1 MTTSMSIQS
10 AVLTHQKDMVFHA
23 NAIFRGPARTTPDKT
38 KLTERAANRFAG
50 SRAKKFLS
58 YYRPYRGLL
67 LADLLSA
74 VVISAA
80 ALLLPVCTNFITK
93 NLLAIKGALGTLD
106 SIYVLGVAML
116 ALVALQA
123 LCTLFVDYQGHVMGA
138 KMERD
143 MRRELFEHYQKL
155 SFSFYDRQRT
165 GQLMAR
171 ITNDLLSL
179 AELYHHGPED
189 LAIASLELIGVLIIL
204 AHIDRTLT
212 LMVLCFLPLM
222 FVFAL
227 HFSRRMIASLRLSKD
242 RIGDINARV
251 EDSLAGIRVVK
262 SFTNE
267 AFETARFN
275 YENDRFLA
283 SRSEGYQS
291 EAWFSGG
298 MAAFTQLITI
308 AVIVFGATG
317 IARGSLDLADLLTF
331 LMCVAVLVDPI
342 HRLVNFARLYQEGST
357 GFDRFFEML
366 QMEPDMP
373 DQAGATELTH
383 VRGDITFRNVSFR
396 YADDSPLVLKNL
408 SLEMKAGEFV
418 ALVGASGVGKT
429 TLCSLIPRFYDTTAG
444 DILIDGRNVRGV
456 RPQSLRQ
463 NIGIVQQDVYL
474 FAGTVAENL
483 RYGKPDASI
492 DEIIEAAKMAHSHD
506 FIMALPNGYDT
517 EIGERGVKLSGGQ
530 KQRISIA
537 RVFLKNPPILIFDE
551 ATSALDNES
560 ERAVQESL
568 HHLARDRTTLVIAH
582 RLSTVR
588 NARRIAVLTEE
599 GIAEEG
605 THAELVSSG
614 GAYARLYNTQASM

>member
-1 MTTSMSIQS
+1 M
-10 AVLTHQKDMVFHA
+10 
-23 NAIFRGPARTTPDKT
+23 
-38 KLTERAANRFAG
+38 TERAATQFAG

-74 VVISAA
+74 VIISAA
-80 ALLLPVCTNFITK
+80 ALLLPVCANFITK
-93 NLLAIKGALGTLD
+93 NLLVTEGAPGALD
-106 SIYVLGVAML
+106 KIYGLGVAML

-123 LCTLFVDYQGHVMGA
+123 LCTLFLDYQGHVMGA

-143 MRRELFEHYQKL
+143 MRRELFEHYQRL
-155 SFSFYDRQRT
+155 SFSFNDRQRT

-204 AHIDRTLT
+204 AHIDGMLT
-212 LMVLCFLPLM
+212 LIVLCFLPVM
-222 FVFAL
+222 FLFAL
-227 HFSRRMIASLRLSKD
+227 HFSRRMIAALRLSKD

-283 SRSEGYQS
+283 SRSEGYRS

-308 AVIVFGATG
+308 AVIVFGAAG
-317 IARGSLDLADLLTF
+317 IARASLDLADLLTF

-366 QMEPDMP
+366 QMEPDLP
-373 DQAGATELTH
+373 DQAGVAELAH

-396 YADDSPLVLKNL
+396 YGDDSPLVLKDL
-408 SLEMKAGEFV
+408 SLEIRAGEFV

-429 TLCSLIPRFYDTTAG
+429 TLCSLIPRFYDATAG
-444 DILIDGRNVRGV
+444 DILIDGRNVREI

-463 NIGIVQQDVYL
+463 NVGIVQQDVYL

-483 RYGKPDASI
+483 RYGKPNASP
-492 DEIIEAAKMAHSHD
+492 DEIIEAAKQAHAHD
-506 FIMALPNGYDT
+506 FIMALPSGYDM

-530 KQRISIA
+530 KQRLSIA

-560 ERAVQESL
+560 ERSVQESL
-568 HHLARDRTTLVIAH
+568 HRLARNRTTLVIAH
-582 RLSTVR
+582 RLSTVK
-588 NARRIAVLTEE
+588 NAGRIVVLTED

-614 GAYARLYNTQASM
+614 GAYARLYNTQASI

>member
-1 MTTSMSIQS
+1 MRTLHSG
-10 AVLTHQKDMVFHA
+10 D
-23 NAIFRGPARTTPDKT
+23 PARVGADKT
-38 KLTERAANRFAG
+38 RLTERAATRFGG
-50 SRAKKFLS
+50 SRAEKFLS
-58 YYRPYRGLL
+58 YYKPYRGLL
-67 LADLLSA
+67 LADLLCA
-74 VVISAA
+74 IIISAA
-80 ALLLPVCTNFITK
+80 ALLLPVCANFITK
-93 NLLAIKGALGTLD
+93 NLLGREGAPDALDKIYALGA
-106 SIYVLGVAML
+106 AML
-116 ALVALQA
+116 ALVAFQA

-189 LAIASLELIGVLIIL
+189 LAISGLELIGVLIIL

-212 LMVLCFLPLM
+212 LIVLCFLPVM
-222 FVFAL
+222 FIFAL
-227 HFSRRMIASLRLSKD
+227 HFSRRMIAALRLSKA

-283 SRSEGYQS
+283 SRSEGYRS

-308 AVIVFGATG
+308 AVIVFGAAG
-317 IARGSLDLADLLTF
+317 IARAALDLADLLTF

-342 HRLVNFARLYQEGST
+342 RRLVNFARLYQEGST

-373 DQAGATELTH
+373 DQAGAAELTQ
-383 VRGDITFRNVSFR
+383 VRGGITFRDVSFR
-396 YADDSPLVLKNL
+396 YGGDDSPFVLKNL
-408 SLEMKAGEFV
+408 SLEIRAGEFV

-429 TLCSLIPRFYDTTAG
+429 TLCSLIPRFYDATEG
-444 DILIDGRNVRGV
+444 DILIDGRNVREV

-483 RYGKPDASI
+483 RYGKPDAII
-492 DEIIEAAKMAHSHD
+492 DEIIEAAKMAHAHD

-517 EIGERGVKLSGGQ
+517 EIGERGLKLSGGQ
-530 KQRISIA
+530 KQRLSIA

-560 ERAVQESL
+560 ERA
-568 HHLARDRTTLVIAH
+568 
-582 RLSTVR
+582 
-588 NARRIAVLTEE
+588 
-599 GIAEEG
+599 
-605 THAELVSSG
+605 
-614 GAYARLYNTQASM
+614 

>member
-1 MTTSMSIQS
+1 MRTLHS
-10 AVLTHQKDMVFHA
+10 VD
-23 NAIFRGPARTTPDKT
+23 PARVGADKT
-38 KLTERAANRFAG
+38 RLTERAATQFAG
-50 SRAKKFLS
+50 SRAKKFIS

-74 VVISAA
+74 VIISAA
-80 ALLLPVCTNFITK
+80 ALLLPVCANFITK
-93 NLLAIKGALGTLD
+93 NLLVTEGAPGALD
-106 SIYVLGVAML
+106 KIYGLGVAML

-123 LCTLFVDYQGHVMGA
+123 LCTLFLDYQGHVMGA

-143 MRRELFEHYQKL
+143 MRRELFEHYQRL

-204 AHIDRTLT
+204 AHIDGMLT
-212 LMVLCFLPLM
+212 LIVLCFLLVM
-222 FVFAL
+222 FLFAL
-227 HFSRRMIASLRLSKD
+227 HFSRRMIAALRLSKD

-267 AFETARFN
+267 AFETARFD
-275 YENDRFLA
+275 YENNRFLA
-283 SRSEGYQS
+283 SRSDGYRS

-308 AVIVFGATG
+308 TVIVFGAAG
-317 IARGSLDLADLLTF
+317 IAQASLDLADLLTF

-373 DQAGATELTH
+373 DQAGVAELAH

-396 YADDSPLVLKNL
+396 YGDDSPLVLKDL
-408 SLEMKAGEFV
+408 SLEIRAGEFV

-429 TLCSLIPRFYDTTAG
+429 TLCSLVPRFYDATAG
-444 DILIDGRNVRGV
+444 DILIDGRNVREI

-483 RYGKPDASI
+483 RYGKPNASP
-492 DEIIEAAKMAHSHD
+492 DEIIEAAKQAHAHD
-506 FIMALPNGYDT
+506 FITALPNGYDT

-530 KQRISIA
+530 KQRLSIA

-560 ERAVQESL
+560 ERSVQKSL
-568 HHLARDRTTLVIAH
+568 LWLARNRTTLVIAH
-582 RLSTVR
+582 RLSTVK
-588 NARRIAVLTEE
+588 NAGRIVVLTED

-614 GAYARLYNTQASM
+614 GAYARLYNTQASI

>member
-1 MTTSMSIQS
+1 MRTLHFGSS
-10 AVLTHQKDMVFHA
+10 ARVS
-23 NAIFRGPARTTPDKT
+23 
-38 KLTERAANRFAG
+38 ANRTRLIDRVAIQFAG
-50 SRAKKFLS
+50 PRAKKFL
-58 YYRPYRGLL
+58 YYYKPYRGLL
-67 LADLLSA
+67 LADLLCA
-74 VVISAA
+74 FIISAA
-80 ALLLPVCTNFITK
+80 ALLLPVCANFITK
-93 NLLAIKGALGTLD
+93 NLLAREAAPGALD
-106 SIYVLGVAML
+106 KIYALGLAML
-116 ALVALQA
+116 ALVGLQA

-143 MRRELFEHYQKL
+143 MRRELFEHYQRL

-189 LAIASLELIGVLIIL
+189 LAIAALELIGVLAIL
-204 AHIDRTLT
+204 AHIDGTLT
-212 LMVLCFLPLM
+212 LIVLCFLPVM
-222 FVFAL
+222 FLFAL
-227 HFSRRMIASLRLSKD
+227 HFSRRMIAALRLSKD

-283 SRSEGYQS
+283 SRSSGYRS

-308 AVIVFGATG
+308 AVIVFGAAG
-317 IARGSLDLADLLTF
+317 IARAALDLADLLTF
-331 LMCVAVLVDPI
+331 LMCVAVLIDPI
-342 HRLVNFARLYQEGST
+342 RRLVNFARLYQEGIT

-366 QMEPDMP
+366 QMEPDLP
-373 DQAGATELTH
+373 DQAGAAELTQ
-383 VRGDITFRNVSFR
+383 VRGDITFRNVSLR
-396 YADDSPLVLKNL
+396 YADDSPFVLKNL
-408 SLEMKAGEFV
+408 SLGIRAGEFV

-429 TLCSLIPRFYDTTAG
+429 TLCSLIPRFYDATAG
-444 DILIDGRNVRGV
+444 DILIDSRNVKDI

-483 RYGKPDASI
+483 RYGKPDASLH
-492 DEIIEAAKMAHSHD
+492 EIIEAAKLAHAHD
-506 FIMALPNGYDT
+506 FIMALPNAYDT
-517 EIGERGVKLSGGQ
+517 ELGERGVKLSGGQ
-530 KQRISIA
+530 KQRLSIS

-551 ATSALDNES
+551 ATSALDNET
-560 ERAVQESL
+560 ERSVQESL
-568 HHLARDRTTLVIAH
+568 QRLARNRTTLVIAH

-588 NARRIAVLTEE
+588 NAGRIVVLTEDQ
-599 GIAEEG
+599 IAGEG

-614 GAYARLYNTQASM
+614 GEYARLYNTQASI

>member
-1 MTTSMSIQS
+1 MRSLHS
-10 AVLTHQKDMVFHA
+10 V
-23 NAIFRGPARTTPDKT
+23 GPARVGADKT
-38 KLTERAANRFAG
+38 RLTERAATRFAG

-58 YYRPYRGLL
+58 YYKPYRGLL
-67 LADLLSA
+67 LADLLCA
-74 VVISAA
+74 IIISAA
-80 ALLLPVCTNFITK
+80 ALLLPVSTNFITK
-93 NLLAIKGALGTLD
+93 NLLAKEGTPGTLD
-106 SIYVLGVAML
+106 KIYELGAAML

-143 MRRELFEHYQKL
+143 MRRELFEYYQKL

-189 LAIASLELIGVLIIL
+189 LAIAALELTGVLVIL

-212 LMVLCFLPLM
+212 LIVLCFLPVM
-222 FVFAL
+222 FLFAL
-227 HFSRRMIASLRLSKD
+227 HFSRRMIAALRLSKD

-283 SRSEGYQS
+283 SRSEGYRS

-308 AVIVFGATG
+308 AVIVFGAAG
-317 IARGSLDLADLLTF
+317 IARGALDLADLLTF
-331 LMCVAVLVDPI
+331 LMCVAVLIDPI
-342 HRLVNFARLYQEGST
+342 RRLVNFARLYQEGST

-366 QMEPDMP
+366 QMEPDLP
-373 DQAGATELTH
+373 DQAGAAELTR
-383 VRGDITFRNVSFR
+383 VRGEITFRNVSFR

-408 SLEMKAGEFV
+408 SLEIRAGEFV

-429 TLCSLIPRFYDTTAG
+429 TLCSLIPRFYDATAG
-444 DILIDGRNVRGV
+444 DILIDGRNVRDI
-456 RPQSLRQ
+456 RAQSLRQ

-483 RYGKPDASI
+483 RYGKPDASR
-492 DEIIEAAKMAHSHD
+492 DEIIEAAKQAHAHD
-506 FIMALPNGYDT
+506 FIMALPNGYET

-530 KQRISIA
+530 KQRLSIA
-537 RVFLKNPPILIFDE
+537 RVFLKSPAILIFDE

-560 ERAVQESL
+560 ERSVQESL
-568 HHLARDRTTLVIAH
+568 HRLARNRTTLVIAH

-588 NARRIAVLTEE
+588 NAGRIVVLTDD

-605 THAELVSSG
+605 THAELIASG

>member
-1 MTTSMSIQS
+1 MRTLHARSS
-10 AVLTHQKDMVFHA
+10 ARASA
-23 NAIFRGPARTTPDKT
+23 NKT
-38 KLTERAANRFAG
+38 RLIDRAAIRFAG
-50 SRAKKFLS
+50 PRARKFLS
-58 YYRPYRGLL
+58 YYKPYRGLL
-67 LADLLSA
+67 LADLFCA
-74 VVISAA
+74 FVISAA
-80 ALLLPVCTNFITK
+80 ALLMPVGTNFITK
-93 NLLAIKGALGTLD
+93 NLLAKQGAAGALD
-106 SIYVLGVAML
+106 KIYALGAAML

-143 MRRELFEHYQKL
+143 MRRELFEHYQKQ
-155 SFSFYDRQRT
+155 SFSFYDGQRT

-189 LAIASLELIGVLIIL
+189 LAIAALELIGVLIIL

-212 LMVLCFLPLM
+212 LIVLCFLPVM
-222 FVFAL
+222 FLFAL
-227 HFSRRMIASLRLSKD
+227 HFSRRMIAALRLSKD

-275 YENDRFLA
+275 YQNDRFLA
-283 SRSEGYQS
+283 SRSVGYRS

-308 AVIVFGATG
+308 SVIVFGAAG
-317 IARGSLDLADLLTF
+317 IARASLDLADLLTF

-342 HRLVNFARLYQEGST
+342 RRLVNFARLYQEGST

-373 DQAGATELTH
+373 DQAGAPELTQ

-396 YADDSPLVLKNL
+396 YSDDSHFVLKNL
-408 SLEMKAGEFV
+408 SLEISAGEFV
-418 ALVGASGVGKT
+418 ALVGTSGVGKT
-429 TLCSLIPRFYDTTAG
+429 TLCSLIPRFYDVTAG
-444 DILIDGRNVRGV
+444 DILIDGRNVRDI
-456 RPQSLRQ
+456 RPQSLRR

-474 FAGTVAENL
+474 FAGTIAENL
-483 RYGKPDASI
+483 RYGKPDAGQ
-492 DEIIEAAKMAHSHD
+492 DEIIEAAKQAHAHH
-506 FIMALPNGYDT
+506 FIMTLPNAYDT

-530 KQRISIA
+530 KQRLSIA

-560 ERAVQESL
+560 ERSVQESL
-568 HHLARDRTTLVIAH
+568 RRLARNRTTLVIAH

-588 NARRIAVLTEE
+588 DAGRIVVLTEV

-605 THAELVSSG
+605 THDELVSSG
-614 GAYARLYNTQASM
+614 GAYARLYNTLASI

>member
-1 MTTSMSIQS
+1 M
-10 AVLTHQKDMVFHA
+10 
-23 NAIFRGPARTTPDKT
+23 RTLHSRDSGRIGADKI
-38 KLTERAANRFAG
+38 KLAERAASRFAG
-50 SRAKKFLS
+50 SRARKFLS
-58 YYRPYRGLL
+58 YYRPYRGWL
-67 LADLLSA
+67 LADLLCA
-74 VVISAA
+74 VIISAS
-80 ALLLPVCTNFITK
+80 ALLLPVCANFITK
-93 NLLAIKGALGTLD
+93 NLLVKEGAPGALHK
-106 SIYVLGVAML
+106 IYGLGVVML

-123 LCTLFVDYQGHVMGA
+123 VCTLFVDFQGHVMGA

-171 ITNDLLSL
+171 ITNDLFSL

-189 LAIASLELIGVLIIL
+189 LAIAALELTGVLVIL

-212 LMVLCFLPLM
+212 LIVLCFLPAMLL
-222 FVFAL
+222 FAL
-227 HFSRRMIASLRLSKD
+227 HFSRRMIAALRLSKD

-275 YENDRFLA
+275 FENDRFLA
-283 SRSEGYQS
+283 SRSEGYRS

-298 MAAFTQLITI
+298 MAAFTQLVTI
-308 AVIVFGATG
+308 AVIVFGAAG

-342 HRLVNFARLYQEGST
+342 RRMVNLARLYQEGST

-366 QMEPDMP
+366 QMERDIP
-373 DQAGATELTH
+373 DQAGTVELTQ
-383 VRGDITFRNVSFR
+383 VRGEITFRNVSFR
-396 YADDSPLVLKNL
+396 YACDSPFVLKDL
-408 SLEMKAGEFV
+408 SLVIRAGELV

-429 TLCSLIPRFYDTTAG
+429 TLCSLIPRFYDATEG
-444 DILIDGRNVRGV
+444 DILIDGRNVRDV
-456 RPQSLRQ
+456 RPRSLRR

-483 RYGKPDASI
+483 RYGKPDASL
-492 DEIIEAAKMAHSHD
+492 DEIIEAAKQAHAHD
-506 FIMALPNGYDT
+506 FIMALPNRYDS

-530 KQRISIA
+530 KQRLSIA

-568 HHLARDRTTLVIAH
+568 HRLARNRTTLIIAH

-588 NARRIAVLTEE
+588 NAARIVVLTED
-599 GIAEEG
+599 GIVEEG
-605 THAELVSSG
+605 RHSELVSSG
-614 GAYARLYNTQASM
+614 GAYARLYNTQASI

>member
-1 MTTSMSIQS
+1 MRTLFSGGS
-10 AVLTHQKDMVFHA
+10 
-23 NAIFRGPARTTPDKT
+23 ARTTPDKT

-93 NLLAIKGALGTLD
+93 NLLATKGAPGALD
-106 SIYVLGVAML
+106 RIYALGVAML

-123 LCTLFVDYQGHVMGA
+123 VCTLFVDYQGHVMGA

-204 AHIDRTLT
+204 AHIDRALT
-212 LMVLCFLPLM
+212 LMVLCFLPVM

-227 HFSRRMIASLRLSKD
+227 HFSRRMIAALRLSKG

-251 EDSLAGIRVVK
+251 EDSLVGIRVVK

-298 MAAFTQLITI
+298 MAAFTQLIII

-317 IARGSLDLADLLTF
+317 IARRSLDLADLLTF

-373 DQAGATELTH
+373 DQAGAAELTH

-444 DILIDGRNVRGV
+444 DILIDGRNVRDV

-492 DEIIEAAKMAHSHD
+492 DEIIEAAKVAHAHD

-605 THAELVSSG
+605 THAELVLSG

>member
-1 MTTSMSIQS
+1 MRTLDSGGT
-10 AVLTHQKDMVFHA
+10 
-23 NAIFRGPARTTPDKT
+23 ARVGADKT
-38 KLTERAANRFAG
+38 RLTERDATRFAG

-58 YYRPYRGLL
+58 YYKPYRGLL
-67 LADLLSA
+67 LADLLCA
-74 VVISAA
+74 IIISAA
-80 ALLLPVCTNFITK
+80 ALMLPVCANFITK
-93 NLLAIKGALGTLD
+93 NLLAKEGAPGALDKIYTL
-106 SIYVLGVAML
+106 GAAML

-123 LCTLFVDYQGHVMGA
+123 VCNLFVDYEGHVMGA

-143 MRRELFEHYQKL
+143 MRRELFEHYQRL

-189 LAIASLELIGVLIIL
+189 LAIAALELIGVLVIL

-212 LMVLCFLPLM
+212 MIVLCFLPLM
-222 FVFAL
+222 FLFAL
-227 HFSRRMIASLRLSKD
+227 YFSRRMIAALRLSKD

-283 SRSEGYQS
+283 SRSEGYRS

-308 AVIVFGATG
+308 AVIVFGAAG
-317 IARGSLDLADLLTF
+317 IARAALDLADLLTF

-342 HRLVNFARLYQEGST
+342 RRLVNFARLYQEGST

-366 QMEPDMP
+366 QTEPGMP
-373 DQAGATELTH
+373 DQAGAAELTH

-396 YADDSPLVLKNL
+396 YTADSPVVLKDL
-408 SLEMKAGEFV
+408 FLEIRAGEFV

-429 TLCSLIPRFYDTTAG
+429 TLCSLIPRFYDATEG
-444 DILIDGRNVRGV
+444 DILIDGRNVRDI

-483 RYGKPDASI
+483 LYGRPDAGR
-492 DEIIEAAKMAHSHD
+492 DEIIKAAKLAHAHD
-506 FIMALPNGYDT
+506 FIMMLPNAYDT

-530 KQRISIA
+530 KQRLSIA
-537 RVFLKNPPILIFDE
+537 RVFLKDPPILIFDE

-560 ERAVQESL
+560 ERSVQESL
-568 HHLARDRTTLVIAH
+568 HRLARNRTTLVIAH

-588 NARRIAVLTEE
+588 NAGRIVVLTED

-605 THAELVSSG
+605 THAELVTSG